1 MVDVSQTLGL
11 RLKCLFTVQPFIVAV
26 VLTGL
31 ISGKEELFQLRDCS
45 RSSEQ
50 CKMQIRIKVS

>member
-11 RLKCLFTVQPFIVAV
+11 RLKCLFTVQPLIVPV

-31 ISGKEELFQLRDCS
+31 ISGKEGFFQLHDCS

>member
-11 RLKCLFTVQPFIVAV
+11 RLKCLFTVQPLIVAV

-31 ISGKEELFQLRDCS
+31 ISGKKEVLQLHDCS
-45 RSSEQ
+45 ISSEQ